1 MKLYI
6 LSLFL
11 LLSSIS
17 YGQAPLPQDYFDSP
31 LEIPLILSGTF
42 GELRSNHF
50 HSGLDI
56 KTHQRTGLN
65 VLASAEGYV
74 NRIKISHYGY
84 GKALYIQHP
93 NGYSTVYAHLEKFSP
108 TIEAYIKKVQYEKES
123 YEVEVF
129 PTAGELNVKQGE
141 LIAYSGNSGGSGGP
155 HLHFEI
161 RDSSARPINPFE
173 FGIDVSDS
181 RHPDILGVYVYP
193 QDGGSH
199 VNKNSGFQSVNLR
212 HLGDHV
218 YKAEPLKAYGK
229 IGFGIATSDRLD
241 NAVNRNGVYD
251 IETFLNGKSLF
262 HASFTRFSFAET
274 RHLNQYIDY
283 GYFQKHKR
291 RIQKLYKKPNNPL
304 SLLSASS
311 EMGFMVI
318 QDSLNYDYEIV
329 VKDFKGNQSK
339 IIIPIISEKLN
350 DSEITSVET
359 KTTPY
364 FVQAG
369 QAAVFDEAGYDIYI
383 PQNALY
389 EDTYLDIRKEGN
401 GIVVHNDETP
411 LHTNITIGF
420 DVSMYSE
427 EDKERL
433 YIARMSDW
441 GTPYYTDTYKL
452 KNRFTTKT
460 RTFGKYEL
468 HSDTTKPTI
477 KPVNFREKQWM
488 SNHSSLVF
496 EIDDK
501 ETGIKNYRATI
512 NGKFILMEYDYKT
525 NRLVHYFS
533 DNVISD
539 TENNLKIIVLDNV
552 GNSSTFE
559 GTFYR
564 KNLN

>member
-1 MKLYI
+1 MKLQLI
-6 LSLFL
+6 LLFL
-11 LLSSIS
+11 ILTSVS
-17 YGQAPLPQDYFDSP
+17 YSQEALPQNYFESP

-65 VLASAEGYV
+65 VIASATGYV

-108 TIEAYIKKVQYEKES
+108 AIEAYIKKVQYEKES

-129 PTAGELNVKQGE
+129 PSAGELDVKQGE

-161 RDSSARPINPFE
+161 RDSSARPMNPFD
-173 FGIDVSDS
+173 FGLQVSDH
-181 RHPDILGVYVYP
+181 RNPDVLGVYAYP
-193 QDGGSH
+193 QDRSSH
-199 VNKNSGFQSVNLR
+199 VNKNSGFQSINLR
-212 HLGDHV
+212 HQGDHV
-218 YKAEPLKAYGK
+218 YIAEPIKAYGSV
-229 IGFGIATSDRLD
+229 GFGIATTDRLD
-241 NAVNRNGVYD
+241 NAVNQNGVYE

-262 HASFTRFSFAET
+262 LASFKRFSFAET
-274 RHLNQYIDY
+274 RHLNQFIDY

-304 SLLSASS
+304 SLLSTSN
-311 EMGFMVI
+311 EMGFVVI
-318 QDSLNYDYEIV
+318 KDSLDYDYEIV
-329 VKDFKGNQSK
+329 VKDFKGNESK
-339 IIIPIISEKLN
+339 IIIPIISEKLS
-350 DSEITSVET
+350 DTAITFAEAQI
-359 KTTPY
+359 TPF
-364 FVQAG
+364 FVQEG
-369 QAAVFDEAGYDIYI
+369 QAAVFDQAGYDIYI

-389 EDTYLDIRKEGN
+389 EDTYLDIREEGN
-401 GIVVHNDETP
+401 GIVVHHDETP

-427 EDKERL
+427 EDKEKM

-441 GTPYYTDTYKL
+441 GTPYYSDTYKH

-460 RTFGKYEL
+460 RTFGKFEL
-468 HSDTTKPTI
+468 HSDTKSPTI

-496 EIDDK
+496 EIDDN
-501 ETGIKNYRATI
+501 ETGVKNYRATI

-525 NRLVHYFS
+525 DRLVYDFS
-533 DNVISD
+533 DDVISE
-539 TENNLKIIVLDNV
+539 TENNLKIIVLDHV